1 MTKEEKEKLLKQAEE
16 HFDYLLEYSDG
27 GDFIQV
33 VGSMG
38 GDIRTYRFYSN
49 GLITER

>member
-16 HFDYLLEYSDG
+16 HFDYLLECHTTN
-27 GDFIQV
+27 DFIQV

-38 GDIRTYRFYSN
+38 GDVRTYRFYAN